1 MYMVI
6 LLHVTQDLQD
16 QSGQQETHAIYVS
29 QGFNILSR
37 PYSEIGG
44 KKIYTVQHSL
54 CLCVNEGGG
63 FKTFSNQY
71 LNPPAIGK

>member
-1 MYMVI
+1 MVI
-6 LLHVTQDLQD
+6 LLHVTRDLQD

-44 KKIYTVQHSL
+44 KNIQHSL
-54 CLCVNEGGG
+54 CLCVNGGGGRG

>member
-37 PYSEIGG
+37 PYSEIGE
-44 KKIYTVQHSL
+44 KKIYNIV
-54 CLCVNEGGG
+54 CVCV
-63 FKTFSNQY
+63 
-71 LNPPAIGK
+71 